1 MGLGE
6 KIYAL
11 RTDKG
16 MSQTDL
22 AEALEVSRQSI
33 SKWETDA
40 SVPELEKLIKLS
52 EIFGVSLD
60 ELVLGKQTE
69 TPPPS
74 QSTPQTQLPTPGLG
88 RRIAGTVL
96 LCFGALFWLLIALR
110 GDFLAGLLYSSPF
123 VLCGLVLLLKRRFP
137 GLWCCW
143 ALYLCVDVYLQFAT
157 GISLSYAFL
166 PVVYAYGSPMYLVI
180 AWSLVAAFSALTLAT
195 CLCYRKDPM
204 KPSGRNLFYTI
215 GLWVL
220 FALSYLL
227 ISLLGK
233 IPVTPD
239 IAIFSRFVVALFG
252 WVRKLLLIAGLVQT
266 IRFARA
272 EKRKSAE

>member
-16 MSQTDL
+16 MSQADL
-22 AEALEVSRQSI
+22 AEALDVSRQSI

-60 ELVLGKQTE
+60 QLVLGKETQPVQAAQTA
-69 TPPPS
+69 
-74 QSTPQTQLPTPGLG
+74 PQPQLQAPGLA
-88 RRIAGTVL
+88 RKIAGTIL
-96 LCFGALFWLLIALR
+96 LCFGAVVCLLIALL
-110 GDFLAGLLYSSPF
+110 GDFLSGLLFSSPF

-137 GLWCCW
+137 GLWCSW
-143 ALYLCVDVYLQFAT
+143 ALYLCVDVYLQYAT
-157 GISLSYAFL
+157 GINLSYAFI
-166 PVVYAYGSPMYLVI
+166 PVIYAYSTPMHLIV
-180 AWSLVAAFSALTLAT
+180 AWSLVAVFGSLTLAT

-204 KPSGRNLFYTI
+204 TNSGRNLFYTI

-220 FALSYLL
+220 FGLSYLL

-252 WVRKLLLIAGLVQT
+252 WIRKVLLIASLVQT
-266 IRFARA
+266 LRFAHA
-272 EKRKSAE
+272 EKRKSAT

>member
-22 AEALEVSRQSI
+22 AEALDVSRQSI

-60 ELVLGKQTE
+60 QLVLGKETQPVQAAQTA
-69 TPPPS
+69 
-74 QSTPQTQLPTPGLG
+74 PQPQLQAPGLT
-88 RRIAGTVL
+88 RKIAGTIL
-96 LCFGALFWLLIALR
+96 LCFGAVVCLLIALL
-110 GDFLAGLLYSSPF
+110 GDFLSGLLFSSPF

-143 ALYLCVDVYLQFAT
+143 VLYLCVDVYLRYAT
-157 GISLSYAFL
+157 GISASDAFL
-166 PVVYAYGSPMYLVI
+166 PVVYAYSTPIHLMI
-180 AWSLVAAFSALTLAT
+180 AWGLVAVFAALTLAT
-195 CLCYRKDPM
+195 CLCYRKGPIENTN
-204 KPSGRNLFYTI
+204 RNLFYTI
-215 GLWVL
+215 GLWLLFVL
-220 FALSYLL
+220 SHLLTLPFHKMVVVPDMMIYIRFAYAGAGWIKNILL
-227 ISLLGK
+227 
-233 IPVTPD
+233 
-239 IAIFSRFVVALFG
+239 VAS
-252 WVRKLLLIAGLVQT
+252 LVQT
-266 IRFARA
+266 IRFAHA
-272 EKRKSAE
+272 EKRKSAA